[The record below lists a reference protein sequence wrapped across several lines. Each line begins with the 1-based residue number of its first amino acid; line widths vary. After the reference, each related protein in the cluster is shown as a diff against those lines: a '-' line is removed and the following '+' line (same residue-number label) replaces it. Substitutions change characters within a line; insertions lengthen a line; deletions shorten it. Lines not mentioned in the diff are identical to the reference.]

1 MTQYS
6 VIPTPAL
13 GTSTL
18 GSAAIRRMTRPASN
32 RLPDQ
37 IILNHGPREELGRF
51 FLTADHAARER
62 GVYLTLSTD
71 FEMLREVNARNQGS
85 WHGLAPSFDCAY
97 GGIDKSCGFW
107 IIGRDA
113 DGNVV
118 TTQAARFFDT
128 GDATLKDYLT
138 SLQLFYPRPEE
149 QKLPG
154 EHCTVETASAS
165 HVRGRI
171 VYSGGTWIHPDY
183 RKRLMPMILPRIS
196 RALALTLWDSEFTFS
211 MVSHALVSKGVA
223 TAYGYRNVEPGIR
236 WMNSE
241 TELRLDGTLVWMD
254 RAEQLA
260 DMARF
265 DAMLED
271 AEDRRAPATAAKE
284 KAAKTAT
291 LRN

>member
-1 MTQYS
+1 MTAYT
-6 VIPTPAL
+6 VIPHTQSVL
-13 GTSTL
+13 SRL
-18 GSAAIRRMTRPASN
+18 AATRSQ

-37 IILNHGPREELGRF
+37 ITLKHGPREALGRF
-51 FLTADHAARER
+51 FLTDMGLAVAACAL
-62 GVYLTLSTD
+62 LTLSTD
-71 FEMLREVNARNQGS
+71 FELLREVNARNQGS

-97 GGIDKSCGFW
+97 GGIDKDCGFW
-107 IIGRDA
+107 IIGRDEK
-113 DGNVV
+113 GEVV

-128 GDATLKDYLT
+128 GSATLKDYLT
-138 SLQLFYPRPEE
+138 SLQLFYPRPDE

-154 EHCTVETASAS
+154 EHCMVETPSAARIS
-165 HVRGRI
+165 GRM

-196 RALALTLWDSEFTFS
+196 RALALTLWDSEYTFS

-223 TAYGYRNVEPGIR
+223 TAYGYRNIEPGIR

-265 DAMLED
+265 DDLLD
-271 AEDRRAPATAAKE
+271 NAEDRRAPIAASTAKE
-284 KAAKTAT
+284 KAAETAT
-291 LRN
+291 RHN

>member
-1 MTQYS
+1 MTAYTAISPSPQS
-6 VIPTPAL
+6 RRAI
-13 GTSTL
+13 GRR
-18 GSAAIRRMTRPASN
+18 SA

-37 IILNHGPREELGRF
+37 IILRHGPREDLGRF
-51 FLTADHAARER
+51 FLIADHAARAR

-71 FEMLREVNARNQGS
+71 FELLREVNARNQGS

-97 GGIDKSCGFW
+97 GGIDPSCGFW
-107 IIGRDA
+107 IIGRDEH
-113 DGNVV
+113 GEIV

-128 GDATLKDYLT
+128 GTQTLKDYLL
-138 SLQLFYPRPEE
+138 SLKLFYPRPAE
-149 QKLPG
+149 QKRPG
-154 EHCTVETASAS
+154 EFCVVESPGAARIS
-165 HVRGRI
+165 GRM

-211 MVSHALVSKGVA
+211 MVSHALVNKGVA
-223 TAYGYRNVEPGIR
+223 AAYGYRNIEAGIR

-265 DAMLED
+265 DDLLD
-271 AEDRRAPATAAKE
+271 TAEDRRAPKDKE
-284 KAAKTAT
+284 EV
-291 LRN
+291 RPFS